1 MHHNGSKVNKFK
13 GIYSVWSKSG
23 YDRSKNK
30 RTNQDVDVKN
40 DILFSF
46 KLDVVKCMQSANSER
61 SNATA
66 IDDATTTVSGVE
78 SYVSSS
84 G

>member
-1 MHHNGSKVNKFK
+1 MLCIMHHNGSKVNKFN

-23 YDRSKNK
+23 YDRFKSD
-30 RTNQDVDVKN
+30 RTSQDVDAKS

-46 KLDVVKCMQSANSER
+46 KLDAVKCMQSATSER

-66 IDDATTTVSGVE
+66 IDDATTTVS
-78 SYVSSS
+78 
-84 G
+84 